1 MVPSDAN
8 VTQDPVLTELIF
20 RLPRLWIGYLIA
32 ILSFA
37 AGVFELA
44 RNPGAYASSGEFPAI
59 YLIGAAF
66 GWFYWLFCV
75 YRYHDVITDIPGYN
89 HPIAASRAVAFHFIP
104 FYNFYWVYRW
114 PSAIAEFVN
123 WRTQSKTMKGWVPGS
138 FVLVA
143 VLTVRI
149 IDSSLGL
156 LVLFTAG
163 VYISR
168 NLRRALL
175 APPVPAS
182 ALVSPPEIQGT
193 LGLK

>member
-138 FVLVA
+138 FVLCRGA
-143 VLTVRI
+143 HSKDYRLI
-149 IDSSLGL
+149 PGS
-156 LVLFTAG
+156 
-163 VYISR
+163 
-168 NLRRALL
+168 
-175 APPVPAS
+175 AS
-182 ALVSPPEIQGT
+182 ALYCGRLHLTQPAKGT
-193 LGLK
+193 VGSARSRFCSGFSS